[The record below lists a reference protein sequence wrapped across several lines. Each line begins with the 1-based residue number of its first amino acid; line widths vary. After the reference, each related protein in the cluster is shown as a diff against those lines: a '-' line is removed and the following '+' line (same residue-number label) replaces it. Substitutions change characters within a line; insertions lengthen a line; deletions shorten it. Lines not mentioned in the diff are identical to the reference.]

1 MLRYLAFLFA
11 AVLAAQTSPVTPP
24 RILEANLPVQ
34 RIGAHDLIA
43 VSVYDAPELSRS
55 VRVNEDGEFR
65 LPMLTGT
72 IAAGG
77 RYPWELED
85 LIANALQEEKILVR
99 SGCDRHDCRVPQ
111 PPNQRRGRCQPSR
124 SRFRRK
130 RASVSWTPSPAPAG
144 CPRKRG
150 RKCLSPLASG
160 VLPANLSPL
169 SSVFRSTN

>member
-11 AVLAAQTSPVTPP
+11 AALAAQTSAVTPP
-24 RILEANLPVQ
+24 RVLEANLPVQ

-85 LIANALQEEKILVR
+85 LIANALQEEKILVSPVVTVTIVEFHSR
-99 SGCDRHDCRVPQ
+99 PISVVGAVNRPLTFQAETSVSLLDAITRAGGLSPEAGPEVLVTTG
-111 PPNQRRGRCQPSR
+111 QRRSHR
-124 SRFRRK
+124 
-130 RASVSWTPSPAPAG
+130 
-144 CPRKRG
+144 
-150 RKCLSPLASG
+150 
-160 VLPANLSPL
+160 
-169 SSVFRSTN
+169 